1 MANQKQQQVS
11 PEDFSPEEQQQMQ
24 HYGQALVQGP
34 TDFDEEVEKELAK
47 HYHEASYQKMR
58 TAQQGLAPSPMEQE
72 QVKQQQ
78 ALTQQTNRWRTGC
91 TTGPRRPNFAGSSTG
106 SDRAGRCEP
115 TLCGSKSVA
124 IAGSGSATES
134 RSTGWRT
141 SIASAGSSQWSFRR
155 GRKLIRSPLRRIW
168 LQVGLALM
176 MFAQNDAR
184 PAVPEIPRV

>member
-91 TTGPRRPNFAGSSTG
+91 TTGSKRANFANATSG
-106 SDRAGRCEP
+106 SDRADWRKP
-115 TLCGSKSVA
+115 TLFHADGVTTT
-124 IAGSGSATES
+124 GSGSTTES

-155 GRKLIRSPLRRIW
+155 GRS
-168 LQVGLALM
+168 
-176 MFAQNDAR
+176 
-184 PAVPEIPRV
+184 